1 MTKSILFVTST
12 RADFGKLKP
21 LAKACRDNGYCVIF
35 YVTGMH
41 MLERYGMTKFEVS
54 RVKDVQ
60 IYEVINQKV
69 GDPLYQIISQ
79 TIMDFS
85 TFINDKKPDLV
96 VIHGDRA
103 EALACAIACSTN
115 NILSAHIEG
124 GEISGTI
131 DEVFRHCN
139 TKFCNHHFVSSKLA
153 AKRIMAFGESSENIH
168 IIGSPELDFHAKPSG
183 VSIEEV
189 KKYYEIPFDSYGIC
203 IFHPVTSEL
212 DTIGKQAKHLFNA
225 LKISNKNFVIIL
237 PNNDPGSNEICS
249 VIEKLP
255 KNRFRVLPSM
265 RFSYFSELMKNA
277 NCMVGNSSAGVREA
291 PFIGISSLD
300 IGSRQNSR
308 SDSKSIHSAIAS
320 DEVSILGYLKKE
332 WGQRYPSFYE
342 FGAGNASKNFIQI
355 IKKRSFWRVPLQKKY
370 DNSFIEKVSNEI

>member
-12 RADFGKLKP
+12 RADFGKLEP
-21 LAKACRDNGYCVIF
+21 LASASRDNGYNVTF

-41 MLERYGMTKFEVS
+41 MLEKYGMTKFEVS
-54 RVKDVQ
+54 RLRDIK
-60 IYEVINQKV
+60 IHEVVNQKV
-69 GDPLYQIISQ
+69 GDPLHQIISQ
-79 TIMDFS
+79 TIIDFS
-85 TFINDKKPDLV
+85 IFLKEQNPDLV

-115 NILSAHIEG
+115 NIMSAHIEG

-153 AKRIMAFGESSENIH
+153 AKRIMAFGEPSESIH
-168 IIGSPELDFHAKPSG
+168 VIGSPELDFHAQPSG

-189 KKYYEIPFDSYGIC
+189 REYYDIPFNSYGIC

-212 DTIGKQAKHLFNA
+212 DTIGKQAEQLFNA

-237 PNNDPGSNEICS
+237 PNNDPGSDKICS
-249 VIEKLP
+249 VIERLP
-255 KNRFRVLPSM
+255 KDNFRVLPSM

-277 NCMVGNSSAGVREA
+277 KCMVGNSSAGVREA

-300 IGSRQNSR
+300 IGSRQHLR

-320 DEVSILGYLKKE
+320 DEVSILGYLNNE
-332 WGQRYPSFYE
+332 WGQNYPSFFD
-342 FGAGNASKNFIQI
+342 FGEGNASQNFIQAVR
-355 IKKRSFWRVPLQKKY
+355 KSSFWKISLQKKY
-370 DNSFIEKVSNEI
+370 DPSFLESWKNEI